1 MPRFLPCE
9 VLGLEDG
16 FGMGLVWTCMTAMV
30 IDAKQMHCE
39 VSCCAHPRQLLR
51 TMFGGKLS
59 RVNDP
64 PKHDG
69 E

>member
-1 MPRFLPCE
+1 
-9 VLGLEDG
+9 
-16 FGMGLVWTCMTAMV
+16 MTAIMV
-30 IDAKQMHCE
+30 IDVSQLLPLQMHCE
-39 VSCCAHPRQLLR
+39 VSCCANPQQLLR